1 MASNMPRSFSIALA
15 LLILA
20 LPFPADAGKE
30 LINES
35 AGDGEEILVSESA
48 QRIPGQ
54 PVPSFAPRPGAID
67 PGAVAPP
74 APNLPRDFIPVPDRW
89 RIVDALGVVPSIY
102 DPYNQNIYKGDR
114 PVFGEDWF
122 VNVSVI
128 SDTVFEPR
136 RLPIGIS
143 PQSSD
148 RPGSLD
154 VFGDGEQ
161 WLFNENLILSF
172 SLIKGDTA
180 FRPPD
185 WEFRVVPVFNYN
197 YTDAKEN
204 AALRRDP
211 GEGTT
216 REDTF
221 VALQEA
227 FVDYHIRNVSDRYDF
242 DSIRVGIQPFSTDF
256 RGFLFQDVQLGVR
269 LFGNRDNNIFQ
280 YNLAWFRRLEKDTN
294 SGLNDVTES
303 LRDDDVFIAN
313 LYIQDMP
320 VLGFVSQFTVVYN
333 RNREDDRPFFNDHSF
348 SERPASF
355 GDERLHDYDVV
366 YLGFNGDGHFGR
378 ANLTVSAYYAFG
390 EDSDNQLGSS
400 VTKEA
405 ADIRAY
411 FFAIEPSVD
420 FDWIRLR
427 GSLLFASGD
436 DDPFDDEEN
445 GFDAIFENPQF
456 AGGDTSYWIRQG
468 IPLIGGGGVA
478 VTQRNGVLASLRSSK
493 EHGQSNFN
501 NPGIFLIGA
510 GVDLDILPEL
520 RLTFNVNHLNFADT
534 AVLEVLRNQ
543 GDIET
548 DIGWDISSAL
558 IYRPFFTQNIVFRLS
573 GAMLIAGAGFQE
585 LFASEANPGGSNEN
599 IYYSVLANLV
609 LAY

>member
-1 MASNMPRSFSIALA
+1 MHRSFTIALA
-15 LLILA
+15 FLILA
-20 LPFPADAGKE
+20 APLPADAGKE

-35 AGDGEEILVSESA
+35 AGDGEEILVSDSA

-54 PVPSFAPRPGAID
+54 PVPSFEPPPGTID

-122 VNVSVI
+122 FNISAI
-128 SDTVFEPR
+128 SDTVLEAR
-136 RLPIGIS
+136 RVPIGIS
-143 PQSSD
+143 PNSSD
-148 RPGSLD
+148 QAGRLD

-185 WEFRVVPVFNYN
+185 WEFRVVPVLNYN
-197 YTDAKEN
+197 YTEVEEN

-216 REDTF
+216 RSDTF

-294 SGLNDVTES
+294 SGLNDIGES
-303 LRDDDVFIAN
+303 LRDDDIFIAN
-313 LYIQDMP
+313 LYIQDLP
-320 VLGFVSQFTVVYN
+320 VLGFVSQFTAIYN
-333 RNREDDRPFFNDHSF
+333 RNREDDQPFFNNNDF
-348 SERPASF
+348 IERPASF

-366 YLGFNGDGHFGR
+366 YLGYNGDGHFGR

-390 EDSDNQLGSS
+390 EDNDNQLGSG

-411 FFAIEPSVD
+411 FFAVEPSVD
-420 FDWIRLR
+420 FDWIRVR

-510 GVDLDILPEL
+510 GVDMDILPEL

-573 GAMLIAGAGFQE
+573 GAMFIAGDGFKE
-585 LFASEANPGGSNEN
+585 LFASEADPGGFNED
-599 IYYSVLANLV
+599 IYYSILANLV